1 MRKTFTM
8 ELLQLMTAN
17 KEQMEL
23 VSANFTATG
32 IEAEVKDKFDGQIY
46 SVNLTPKGG
55 NDVYPRC

>member
-8 ELLQLMTAN
+8 ELLNLMSAN

-23 VSANFTATG
+23 VSANFTANG
-32 IEAEVKDKFDGQIY
+32 IEAEIKDKYDGQVY

-55 NDVYPRC
+55 TDVYSRC